1 MFTKTS
7 NVFLKR
13 SCAALF
19 TLSATMMLSGC
30 SEPPKLEKIAG
41 YAEGT
46 SYHVSY
52 WSKDD
57 VSSTKVKAQFDKAL
71 DAIDKEY
78 STYRGDSYISK
89 FNKSTSTEWQP
100 ASKDFIYM
108 LSLAKAINKE
118 SHGCYDPTIQPLYK
132 LWGFQSDKLNV
143 PTAAEIA
150 KVRADIGIDKIE
162 IDPEHLRIRKTIPQL
177 QVDLSSMGE
186 GYAISRLSQ
195 ILESDG
201 VENYLVEFG
210 GDMKIKGHKPMGEK
224 WRVAIEQPVALKDG
238 IHPYQIVT
246 INDENGVSLNTSGT
260 YHHNFKDGKK
270 DYSHILDA
278 RTGAPI
284 THDLVSASVFGNDPI
299 QGDAWAT
306 TMLCLGPDEG
316 KAVANEESL
325 PVYYIQDV
333 DDAFKNSKSN
343 ALIQDTNITLSQH
356 K

>member
-1 MFTKTS
+1 MFEKTS
-7 NVFLKR
+7 NVVLKR
-13 SCAALF
+13 SCTAL
-19 TLSATMMLSGC
+19 TLSAIMMLSGC
-30 SEPPKLEKIAG
+30 SQPPKLEKIAG

-46 SYHVSY
+46 TYHVSY
-52 WSKDD
+52 WSKDE
-57 VSSTKVKAQFDKAL
+57 VSPSKVKAQFDTAL
-71 DAIDKEY
+71 AAIDKEY
-78 STYRGDSYISK
+78 STYRNDSYISK

-100 ASKDFIYM
+100 ASKDFISM
-108 LSLAKAINKE
+108 VSLAQSINKA
-118 SHGCYDPTIQPLYK
+118 SHGCYDPTVQPLYK
-132 LWGFQSDKLNV
+132 LWGFQGETLNV
-143 PTAAEIA
+143 PTAAQIT
-150 KVRADIGIDKIE
+150 KIRDDMGIDKIE

-177 QVDLSSMGE
+177 QLDLSSMGE
-186 GYAISRLSQ
+186 GYAINRLSQ

-224 WRVAIEQPVALKDG
+224 WRVAIEQPIALKDG
-238 IHPYQIVT
+238 IRPYQIVS

-270 DYSHILDA
+270 DYSHILDP

-284 THDLVSASVFGNDPI
+284 THDLVSASVFGTNPVE
-299 QGDAWAT
+299 GDAWAT

-333 DDAFKNSKSN
+333 NGAFKSSKSN
-343 ALIQDTNITLSQH
+343 ALIHYKNITLSQQ

>member
-356 K
+356 N

>member
-1 MFTKTS
+1 
-7 NVFLKR
+7 
-13 SCAALF
+13 
-19 TLSATMMLSGC
+19 
-30 SEPPKLEKIAG
+30 
-41 YAEGT
+41 
-46 SYHVSY
+46 
-52 WSKDD
+52 
-57 VSSTKVKAQFDKAL
+57 
-71 DAIDKEY
+71 
-78 STYRGDSYISK
+78 
-89 FNKSTSTEWQP
+89 
-100 ASKDFIYM
+100 
-108 LSLAKAINKE
+108 
-118 SHGCYDPTIQPLYK
+118 
-132 LWGFQSDKLNV
+132 
-143 PTAAEIA
+143 
-150 KVRADIGIDKIE
+150 
-162 IDPEHLRIRKTIPQL
+162 
-177 QVDLSSMGE
+177 MGE

-333 DDAFKNSKSN
+333 DDAFKN
-343 ALIQDTNITLSQH
+343 
-356 K
+356 

>member
-1 MFTKTS
+1 MFEKTS
-7 NVFLKR
+7 NVVLKR
-13 SCAALF
+13 SCTAL
-19 TLSATMMLSGC
+19 TLSAIMMLSGC
-30 SEPPKLEKIAG
+30 SQPPKLEKIAG

-46 SYHVSY
+46 TYHVSY
-52 WSKDD
+52 WSKDE
-57 VSSTKVKAQFDKAL
+57 VLPSKVKAQFDTAL
-71 DAIDKEY
+71 AAIDKEY
-78 STYRGDSYISK
+78 STYRNDSYISK

-108 LSLAKAINKE
+108 VSLAQSINKA
-118 SHGCYDPTIQPLYK
+118 SHGCYDPTVQPLYK
-132 LWGFQSDKLNV
+132 LWGFQGETLNV
-143 PTAAEIA
+143 PTAAQIT
-150 KVRADIGIDKIE
+150 KIRDDMGIEKIE

-177 QVDLSSMGE
+177 QLDLSSMGE

-238 IHPYQIVT
+238 IRPYQIVT

-270 DYSHILDA
+270 DYSHILDP

-284 THDLVSASVFGNDPI
+284 THDLVSASVFGTNSVE
-299 QGDAWAT
+299 GDAWAT

-333 DDAFKNSKSN
+333 NDAFKNSKSN
-343 ALIQDTNITLSQH
+343 ALIHDKNITLSQQ

>member
-7 NVFLKR
+7 NIFLKR

-108 LSLAKAINKE
+108 LSLAKSINKE

-150 KVRADIGIDKIE
+150 KVRAEIGIDKIE

-356 K
+356 N

>member
-1 MFTKTS
+1 MFEKTS
-7 NVFLKR
+7 NVVLKR
-13 SCAALF
+13 SCTAL
-19 TLSATMMLSGC
+19 TLSAIMMLSGC
-30 SEPPKLEKIAG
+30 SQPPKLEKIAG
-41 YAEGT
+41 FAEGT
-46 SYHVSY
+46 TYHVSY
-52 WSKDD
+52 WSKDE
-57 VSSTKVKAQFDKAL
+57 VSPSKVKAQFDTAL
-71 DAIDKEY
+71 AAIDKEY
-78 STYRGDSYISK
+78 STYRNDSYISK

-108 LSLAKAINKE
+108 VSLAQSINKA

-132 LWGFQSDKLNV
+132 LWGFQGETLNV
-143 PTAAEIA
+143 PTAAQIT
-150 KVRADIGIDKIE
+150 KIRDDMGIDKIE

-177 QVDLSSMGE
+177 QLDLSSMGE

-224 WRVAIEQPVALKDG
+224 WRVAIEQPIALKDG
-238 IHPYQIVT
+238 IRPYQIVT

-270 DYSHILDA
+270 DYSHILDP

-284 THDLVSASVFGNDPI
+284 THDLVSASVFGTNPVE
-299 QGDAWAT
+299 GDAWAT

-333 DDAFKNSKSN
+333 NDAFKSSKSN
-343 ALIQDTNITLSQH
+343 ALIHYKNITLSQQ